1 MKYEIEVFQDIHL
14 LKMKLQSVLL
24 FGNTSIPEKKNSF
37 DNLC

>member
-1 MKYEIEVFQDIHL
+1 MKLRYSKTIHL

-24 FGNTSIPEKKNSF
+24 FGNTSIPEKKRSF